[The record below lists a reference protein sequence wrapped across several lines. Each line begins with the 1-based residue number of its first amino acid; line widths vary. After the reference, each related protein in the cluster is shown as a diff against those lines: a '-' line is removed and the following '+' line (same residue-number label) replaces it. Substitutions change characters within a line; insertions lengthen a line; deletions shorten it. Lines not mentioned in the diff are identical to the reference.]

1 MSQEFLEYL
10 KGVDTPTLCN
20 AIELL
25 GVRKHH
31 EGFTPLSIRCLF
43 PQFGRMIGYAVTAQ
57 VESVTEMEPR
67 DNSLFVDLY
76 SLLAQ
81 GPKPG
86 VIVLQEIGGHGDYA
100 AHAGEVMC
108 TIFQRLGAIGL
119 VSDCGVRDI
128 PEVRNLGFHY
138 FARGTV
144 ASHANYR
151 IARVG
156 VPVQIGG
163 LVIRTGDMLHGDENG
178 LALVPADKRDQ
189 IPAMVD
195 QIRTREGA
203 LLDYVRSDEFTLEG
217 LRGRI
222 VE

>member
-1 MSQEFLEYL
+1 
-10 KGVDTPTLCN
+10 V
-20 AIELL
+20 
-25 GVRKHH
+25 
-31 EGFTPLSIRCLF
+31 
-43 PQFGRMIGYAVTAQ
+43 
-57 VESVTEMEPR
+57 
-67 DNSLFVDLY
+67 
-76 SLLAQ
+76 
-81 GPKPG
+81 
-86 VIVLQEIGGHGDYA
+86 VLQEIGGHGDYA

-163 LVIRTGDMLHGDENG
+163 LVIKTGDLLHGDENG
-178 LALVPADKRDQ
+178 LALVPAEKRDQ
-189 IPAMVD
+189 IPAMVE
-195 QIRTREGA
+195 QVRSREGA
-203 LLDYVRSDEFTLEG
+203 LLDYVRSDAFTLEG